1 MWIVI
6 NNNLSMAEG
15 DWGIQL
21 PITITG
27 TTFAANDS
35 VRVTIKSGET
45 TVIQKDYT
53 DITNNT
59 VNLELTEAESALL
72 HVGSYLYSLDWYQD
86 GAFMC
91 NIIPSAAIKVVDKA

>member
-27 TTFAANDS
+27 ATFAANDS

-59 VNLELTEAESALL
+59 VNLEFTDAESALL
-72 HVGSYLYSLDWYQD
+72 PVGSYLYSLDWYQN

-91 NIIPSAAIKVVDKA
+91 NIIPSAVLKVVDKV